1 MRFLQASPPPRC
13 QLPQPISAE
22 KKSRGASPP
31 PSVPQHNCC
40 FAQHKAPARGSR
52 NAQDS
57 SATSLAALCGTTAAT
72 GPLFG
77 RWAVLPGLGT
87 SQTTHGRYDSEHA
100 RAMPAPVCT
109 PTLPVGS
116 VASKCGTPRAIKR
129 TSWVHIQYGP
139 QPRFQ
144 TRHCDWRDDRYEPP
158 PLHNCGGRGLPQRQ
172 EWWDGGRRVAGRPS
186 PS

>member
-1 MRFLQASPPPRC
+1 MSVTPTNFRR
-13 QLPQPISAE
+13 

-116 VASKCGTPRAIKR
+116 VASKCGTTGHKKDLL
-129 TSWVHIQYGP
+129 GP
-139 QPRFQ
+139 HMGPHNHDSTP
-144 TRHCDWRDDRYEPP
+144 TRYCGWRDDRYEPP
-158 PLHNCGGRGLPQRQ
+158 PLHNCGRGRGLPQRQ

>member
-1 MRFLQASPPPRC
+1 MRFLQPSPPPICR
-13 QLPQPISAE
+13 LPQPISAE

-57 SATSLAALCGTTAAT
+57 DSSATSLAALYGTTAAT

-87 SQTTHGRYDSEHA
+87 SQTTHERYDSEHA

-116 VASKCGTPRAIKR
+116 VASKCGTTGHKKDLLGP
-129 TSWVHIQYGP
+129 HMGP
-139 QPRFQ
+139 QPRFHADAVL
-144 TRHCDWRDDRYEPP
+144 R
-158 PLHNCGGRGLPQRQ
+158 L
-172 EWWDGGRRVAGRPS
+172 A
-186 PS
+186 

>member
-1 MRFLQASPPPRC
+1 MVPGGSADGRHKIVFALVSHDVALLVRFLQASPPPICR
-13 QLPQPISAE
+13 LPQPIFHE

-87 SQTTHGRYDSEHA
+87 SQTTHERQVRFRARPRDA
-100 RAMPAPVCT
+100 RARLHPHATCGICGMWQKKMCVAP
-109 PTLPVGS
+109 
-116 VASKCGTPRAIKR
+116 R
-129 TSWVHIQYGP
+129 
-139 QPRFQ
+139 
-144 TRHCDWRDDRYEPP
+144 
-158 PLHNCGGRGLPQRQ
+158 GRGP
-172 EWWDGGRRVAGRPS
+172 
-186 PS
+186 